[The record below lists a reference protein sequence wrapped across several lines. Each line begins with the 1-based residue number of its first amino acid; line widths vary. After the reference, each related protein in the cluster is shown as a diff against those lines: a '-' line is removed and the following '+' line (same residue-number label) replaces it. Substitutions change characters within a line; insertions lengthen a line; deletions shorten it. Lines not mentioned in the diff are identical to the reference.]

1 LTLIFIKFSRGEG
14 DVPISTPILK
24 FFLRGEKE
32 PKVGEPILRNILRG

>member
-1 LTLIFIKFSRGEG
+1 MTLIFIKFSRGGG